1 MLDLLLLD
9 NRWEFEMKTQA
20 GCKRVVLA
28 GSDGCKVSY
37 CEDCKVTELEIGA
50 LSLRLEMQAFN
61 SLGEMMQEAMAR
73 LAVFNAA
80 TTEHEFYSRAGNVH

>member
-1 MLDLLLLD
+1 
-9 NRWEFEMKTQA
+9 MKTQA

-73 LAVFNAA
+73 LAIFKAA
-80 TTEHEFYSRAGNVH
+80 ETQHDYFSRVGNVH

>member
-1 MLDLLLLD
+1 
-9 NRWEFEMKTQA
+9 MKTQA

-61 SLGEMMQEAMAR
+61 SLGEMMQEAMAK
-73 LAVFNAA
+73 LAIFKAA
-80 TTEHEFYSRAGNVH
+80 ETQHDYFSRVGNVH